1 MCRDGEAGESERKG
15 VRTADR
21 ATERWTKEGKWLS
34 WGGKPEKDSKSS
46 LFVLLTEHF
55 KVVVGY

>member
-21 ATERWTKEGKWLS
+21 ERWTKEGKWLS
-34 WGGKPEKDSKSS
+34 LGEKPEKDSESS

-55 KVVVGY
+55 KAVVGY